1 MNDQVDRALCRVLA
15 EIRDGLRHGHFEY
28 VLTCD
33 VIGHGRR
40 RLVLRA
46 GKSYQFVLP
55 GEECSTDRTDRSS
68 PDQWA
73 TDPTPAR
80 RAMVPVD
87 NDESSD
93 PGDQGAL

>member
-1 MNDQVDRALCRVLA
+1 MNGDVDRALRHVLA
-15 EIRDGLRHGHFEY
+15 EIREGLRHGHFEY

-55 GEECSTDRTDRSS
+55 DEECSTDRTDRSC
-68 PDQWA
+68 
-73 TDPTPAR
+73 
-80 RAMVPVD
+80 
-87 NDESSD
+87 SD

>member
-1 MNDQVDRALCRVLA
+1 MNGDVDRALRRVLA
-15 EIRDGLRHGHFEY
+15 EIREGLRHGHFEY

-55 GEECSTDRTDRSS
+55 VEECSTAPSC
-68 PDQWA
+68 
-73 TDPTPAR
+73 
-80 RAMVPVD
+80 
-87 NDESSD
+87 SD
-93 PGDQGAL
+93 PDDQGAL